1 MRELVK
7 FRPKEVIQV
16 RRWIF
21 IVRGESEYELTCK
34 YFIAVCKNGKSRRN
48 LGIVVLYEYFSLCP
62 VLSLTGLIFRRFIYV
77 ETAFFWK
84 WWEQQPHRI
93 RKIVKRLVHEGRLE
107 FIGGSWSMHD
117 EATTHYHSIVDGFT
131 WGFRLVR
138 SLNLQVLF
146 QCKIL
151 TWLELFILLLWY
163 YRFQSGCRKNQF
175 IGFVVSITCSSLPGN
190 LTCLLNNLLNLKF
203 FTNLYN
209 DK

>member
-1 MRELVK
+1 MRELVE

-34 YFIAVCKNGKSRRN
+34 YCIAFCMNGKSRRN
-48 LGIVVLYEYFSLCP
+48 SGIVVLYFSRCP
-62 VLSLTGLIFRRFIYV
+62 ILSLTGLIFRRFIYV

-93 RKIVKRLVHEGRLE
+93 RKIVKRLVREGRLE

-138 SLNLQVLF
+138 RLHVLF
-146 QCKIL
+146 HCKML
-151 TWLELFILLLWY
+151 TWLELFNLLLWY
-163 YRFQSGCRKNQF
+163 YRYQSRCRKNQLA
-175 IGFVVSITCSSLPGN
+175 SSF
-190 LTCLLNNLLNLKF
+190 LLHVLLSLAIVRIY
-203 FTNLYN
+203 LIIC
-209 DK
+209 